1 MQVSARVWRH
11 FDVWLLAAVAALT
24 ISSVAMIQ
32 SAVAGNESLAEAV
45 PRQMIYALIGLVV
58 IVVAAAIDYR
68 FWSAIARPIY
78 AVVLVLLALIMAAG
92 FVGFGAARWFN
103 VGIVNIQ
110 PSELSKVLMII
121 VLADYLARHQ
131 HEIAQFRIFIR
142 SLILTAVPAVL
153 VFLQPDL
160 STAIVL
166 GVIWLS
172 LVFASGAKLRYFL
185 VLLAIATV
193 LLLLLSPLLLG
204 YFSGGYQA
212 GEDFYFIQRYQMQ
225 RIVSFL
231 LPDPEAHHGES
242 YNVNQ
247 AKIAIGSGGWFGQG
261 YGHGTQTQLRFMK
274 VRHTDFIFSALSE
287 EFGFV
292 GAVVVLIVLGFIIA
306 ALPARSP
313 HGTRSIRRAH
323 LLRRGDPAALP
334 VGGQH
339 RHEPGAH
346 PGLRP
351 AAAVLLVRR
360 LVPAGEPAGH
370 RHGGERHLAP
380 QADRAVASAT
390 EIPGMPSSPPARARF
405 APSPT
410 GRFHIGGARTALY
423 DYLLARQ
430 TGGQFILRIEDT
442 DQKRFDPNAEREL
455 IDSLRWLGIEWDEGP
470 DIGGPCAPYR
480 QSERKAIYQRHAD
493 DLVKRGH
500 AYACFCSADRLA
512 HMRQEQQKR
521 KQPSRYDGTC
531 R

>member
-1 MQVSARVWRH
+1 VQVSARVWRH

-32 SAVAGNESLAEAV
+32 SAIAGNESLAGLV
-45 PRQMIYALIGLVV
+45 RRQMIYALIGLVV
-58 IVVAAAIDYR
+58 IIVTAAIDYR

-78 AVVLVLLALIMAAG
+78 IVVLLLLALIMAAG

-166 GVIWLS
+166 GVIWVM

-185 VLLAIATV
+185 VLLAVVAIILV
-193 LLLLLSPLLLG
+193 LLSPLLLD
-204 YFSGGYQA
+204 YFSAGYQA

-292 GAVVVLIVLGFIIA
+292 GAIVLMIVLGFIILRCLRA
-306 ALPARSP
+306 ARMARDQFGALICYGVAILLLFQSAVNIGMNLALIPVSGLP
-313 HGTRSIRRAH
+313 
-323 LLRRGDPAALP
+323 LP
-334 VGGQH
+334 FFSYGG
-339 RHEPGAH
+339 
-346 PGLRP
+346 
-351 AAAVLLVRR
+351 
-360 LVPAGEPAGH
+360 
-370 RHGGERHLAP
+370 
-380 QADRAVASAT
+380 
-390 EIPGMPSSPPARARF
+390 SS
-405 APSPT
+405 
-410 GRFHIGGARTALY
+410 
-423 DYLLARQ
+423 LLASLL
-430 TGGQFILRIEDT
+430 GIGMVESVILRHKRIE
-442 DQKRFDPNAEREL
+442 L
-455 IDSLRWLGIEWDEGP
+455 
-470 DIGGPCAPYR
+470 
-480 QSERKAIYQRHAD
+480 
-493 DLVKRGH
+493 
-500 AYACFCSADRLA
+500 
-512 HMRQEQQKR
+512 
-521 KQPSRYDGTC
+521 
-531 R
+531 